1 MKRSNY
7 KSRRKNVDLEIF
19 PFIHLYSNVAKYWVM
34 ANLLHKY
41 SQFSIIHVWV
51 VQGRYLTNTVC
62 FFLFYLP
69 FIFIVPPKHT
79 HTPHTHSYIH
89 THTHK
94 LSYTHTHIPLCP
106 KQVRPRTAYSG
117 GYKRCWSL
125 RKPSLFLFSLTAG
138 FPFLNISWGGKGK
151 KEEGRKGNH
160 GISSPAQQCR
170 LWETEGSCSLCAGI
184 SLAILLKLWGVF
196 LSAAPTLPPF
206 LPKLLVVTEWEAD
219 TLGGGECS

>member
-19 PFIHLYSNVAKYWVM
+19 PFIHLYSNFAKYWVM

-51 VQGRYLTNTVC
+51 VQGRSLTNTVFASFC
-62 FFLFYLP
+62 SICPLSLLS
-69 FIFIVPPKHT
+69 PPNTHTHHT
-79 HTPHTHSYIH
+79 HTHTFTY
-89 THTHK
+89 THK
-94 LSYTHTHIPLCP
+94 LSYTHTHILLCP

-125 RKPSLFLFSLTAG
+125 RQASLFLFSLTAG

-160 GISSPAQQCR
+160 GISSLAQQCR
-170 LWETEGSCSLCAGI
+170 L
-184 SLAILLKLWGVF
+184 
-196 LSAAPTLPPF
+196 
-206 LPKLLVVTEWEAD
+206 
-219 TLGGGECS
+219 